1 MKRQTFA
8 RHRRSIMLL
17 LMAALVLVQVLGVM
31 HAVLHEHSRFRPATA
46 ASTAIVDPADS
57 DSWVK
62 TLFAEHDSQADCD
75 HYDHMTHADQAWF
88 DVPSFGHASTQ
99 EISLAF
105 HSGWHLAQ
113 QAAGFLARGPPS
125 QV

>member
-1 MKRQTFA
+1 MNRQTLA

-17 LMAALVLVQVLGVM
+17 LMVALVLVQVLGVM
-31 HAVLHEHSRFRPATA
+31 HAVLHEHSRFRPAA
-46 ASTAIVDPADS
+46 AAPAVVEQAGT
-57 DSWVK
+57 DSWLK
-62 TLFAEHDSQADCD
+62 SLFAEHDSQTDCD

-88 DVPSFGHASTQ
+88 DVPGFGHACTQ
-99 EISLAF
+99 HIGLAF

-125 QV
+125 RV